1 MESRHALVAVKIVRD
16 FIQVRLLHL
25 MLLMQSQQ
33 LFIIKRKLLD
43 YAAV

>member
-16 FIQVRLLHL
+16 FIQVHL

-33 LFIIKRKLLD
+33 LFIIKRKQLD
-43 YAAV
+43 YAAA